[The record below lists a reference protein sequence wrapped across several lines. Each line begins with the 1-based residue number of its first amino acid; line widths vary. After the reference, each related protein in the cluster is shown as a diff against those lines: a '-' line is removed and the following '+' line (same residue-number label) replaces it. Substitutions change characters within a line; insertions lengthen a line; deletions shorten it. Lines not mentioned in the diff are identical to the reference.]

1 MAIDIRTP
9 NINAQTEAGRLEQI
23 RSYLYQISEQL
34 NWAFSTVETNIST
47 VTQQS
52 EQFAQTGAKS
62 SSLEED
68 PLSNFNSVKALIIK
82 SADIVEAYSEAIK
95 KKLEGLYVA
104 SGDFG
109 SYKEEVTQIIT
120 ENEKGIRRD
129 FYNKQEI
136 DLDLDKLRDEFIESN
151 AYIHQGLLEYDA
163 ATGKAVY
170 GLEIG
175 QEDTKNGEKI
185 FDKFARFTADRLSF
199 FDSNDVEVAYISDYK
214 LFITSAEIKGMLTH
228 GGYDIDSSDGIAYLW
243 KGRG

>member
-9 NINAQTEAGRLEQI
+9 NINAPTESGRLEQI

-47 VTQQS
+47 STQQS
-52 EQFAQTGAKS
+52 VQTGAKTS
-62 SSLEED
+62 TPEEEA
-68 PLSNFNSVKALIIK
+68 LSNFNSLKALIIK
-82 SADIVEAYSEAIK
+82 SADIVNAYSEEIK

-136 DLDLDKLRDEFIESN
+136 DLNLDGLRDEFIESN

-163 ATGKAVY
+163 TTGKAVY

-185 FDKFARFTADRLSF
+185 FYKFARFTADRLSF
-199 FDSNDVEVAYISDYK
+199 YDSNDYEVAYISDYK
-214 LFITSAEIKGMLTH
+214 LFIETAEIKGLLTH

-243 KGRG
+243 KGRV